1 MFSKKRKKKIG
12 KKVDENKKDKFE
24 DFYDII
30 VDINSI
36 KDITKGWKIKKSKR
50 AKENYEKFKSD
61 SLIKIGVIGNA
72 NKGKSFLLSRIS
84 KIKLPSGTSI
94 ITEDLSIKYPEIDG
108 KFKNRAIALLDSAGL
123 ETPVLKVENE
133 NAVYKNLK
141 DYFKEKSREKLI
153 TELFLQNYII
163 HNSNILIVV
172 VGIFTY
178 SEQKLLNRIKTEMK
192 RAKINKPLIVIH
204 NLMTYTSVD
213 QVKEYIELF
222 LLKSVTFTLEE
233 KKLIT
238 T

>member
-50 AKENYEKFKSD
+50 TKENYEKFKSD

-72 NKGKSFLLSRIS
+72 NKWKSFLLSRIS

-213 QVKEYIELF
+213 QIKEYIELF

>member
-1 MFSKKRKKKIG
+1 M
-12 KKVDENKKDKFE
+12 
-24 DFYDII
+24 
-30 VDINSI
+30 
-36 KDITKGWKIKKSKR
+36 
-50 AKENYEKFKSD
+50 
-61 SLIKIGVIGNA
+61 
-72 NKGKSFLLSRIS
+72 
-84 KIKLPSGTSI
+84 PSGTSI
-94 ITEDLSIKYPEIDG
+94 ITKDLSIKYPEIDG

-213 QVKEYIELF
+213 QDKEYIELF
-222 LLKSVTFTLEE
+222 LIKSMTFTL
-233 KKLIT
+233 KKRN
-238 T
+238 

>member
-1 MFSKKRKKKIG
+1 MFSKKKKIG

-36 KDITKGWKIKKSKR
+36 KDITNGWKIKKSKR

>member
-1 MFSKKRKKKIG
+1 MFSKKKKKIG
-12 KKVDENKKDKFE
+12 KKVDENKKDEFE

-94 ITEDLSIKYPEIDG
+94 ITKDLSIKYPEIDG